1 MELKKH
7 LGQNFLIDQNILRKE
22 AKLLNPKGKIVLEIG
37 AGDGRLSE
45 KILELEPKRLFL
57 IEKDERLV
65 KTLNDKFCGCG
76 EQVLVLQGDVLEIEL
91 PEADVV
97 AGNIP
102 YYITSSIIF
111 RLAKQKFDRA
121 VLIVQKEFAK
131 RMVAKPGDKNYGRL
145 SVTGQLAFDIWLA
158 QIVPR
163 HLFRPIPKVDSAMIV
178 LKPTG
183 KHLSQF
189 EENVIRYLFTHKN
202 KTVRNAL
209 LDSKMFEKEEL
220 GEDKLGKF
228 GKRKVRT
235 LTKEEVL
242 EIAKMLSNHS
252 ENSSAS

>member
-1 MELKKH
+1 M
-7 LGQNFLIDQNILRKE
+7 GQNFLIDQNILRKE
-22 AKLLNPKGKIVLEIG
+22 ARLLDPKLKTVLEIG

-45 KILELEPKRLFL
+45 KILELDPKRIFL
-57 IEKDERLV
+57 IEKDERMI
-65 KTLNDKFCGCG
+65 KILNDKFCGCG
-76 EQVLVLQGDVLEIEL
+76 KQVIVIGGDVLEMEL

-111 RLAKQKFDRA
+111 RLATQKFERA

-145 SVTGQLAFDIWLA
+145 SVTAQLAFDVEYVQL
-158 QIVPR
+158 VPR
-163 HLFRPIPKVDSAMIV
+163 HLFRPVPKVDSAMIV

-183 KHLSQF
+183 KTLTQF
-189 EENVIRYLFTHKN
+189 EENIIRYLFTHKN

-209 LDSKMFEKEEL
+209 LDSKMFEKDEL
-220 GEDKLGKF
+220 GALGEF
-228 GKRKVRT
+228 AKRKVRT

-242 EIAKMLSNHS
+242 EMAKLLG
-252 ENSSAS
+252 